1 MIDSFETKQKL
12 LFPYIDAQLS
22 PCLSTGYQYKVPL
35 LTDCYMSDITQE
47 YCLWDACISP
57 SYEQLYYY
65 QAKPIL
71 KSKMNEIQLNEYSLL
86 INSDLKAIVISS
98 KYMVL

>member
-1 MIDSFETKQKL
+1 MINIFETNQKL
-12 LFPYIDAQLS
+12 LFPYIDARFS
-22 PCLSTGYQYKVPL
+22 PCLSTGYRYKVPL

-65 QAKPIL
+65 QTKPISD
-71 KSKMNEIQLNEYSLL
+71 SKMNEIQLDEYALS
-86 INSDLKAIVISS
+86 INSDSKTKVISNQ
-98 KYMVL
+98 YMVL